1 MSHPVA
7 TFYTTEKVSTIV
19 NVLKTER
26 HDGFPV
32 VQRNDE
38 NVCTQFYI
46 FSVIYL
52 FVQIFYS
59 IIINC
64 KANVLANRVGFNM
77 FVVKWR
83 RLVKGN
89 QTYDDG
95 RERLISMN
103 ITFRILD
110 IYFMYRISPIS
121 SDAIK

>member
-1 MSHPVA
+1 
-7 TFYTTEKVSTIV
+7 
-19 NVLKTER
+19 
-26 HDGFPV
+26 
-32 VQRNDE
+32 
-38 NVCTQFYI
+38 
-46 FSVIYL
+46 
-52 FVQIFYS
+52 
-59 IIINC
+59 
-64 KANVLANRVGFNM
+64 VLANRVGFNM

-121 SDAIK
+121 LDAIK